1 MGVQWRPAASLEHH
15 LAQLEANGHD
25 GVSLL
30 TPSPSP
36 DMEEFT
42 FGSPAMEPT
51 MDEVGWMTVLLV
63 CCVAILV
70 IIAIVITTVYI
81 ISYRQRQKKKHNFGI
96 KKFKSSERTFLNFR
110 KSSPVANP
118 DKGSHYLKK
127 SPSPTGIKSPPGC
140 CLEPNNETSLSPCDE
155 IINGRPL
162 ISPSPQLPRKDN
174 EVDGNPELSYSENED
189 GPRLGKL
196 FFTIKYSFEKTAL
209 VVTVNKCTNLP
220 AKDTANNT
228 SDPYVK
234 LQLLPEKQHKVKTR
248 VLRRTLNP
256 VYDVN
261 FNQLPILTLHFVVL
275 SFDRYS
281 RDDVIGEV
289 MLDLEALDLSNSDN
303 NPLPISR
310 EITPRSYKLKSQGR
324 GELLVSVCYQP
335 AANRI
340 TVVVLK
346 ARNLPKMDITGLS
359 DPYVKIYLLYNDQRI
374 AKKKTHVKKRTLN
387 PVFNESFVFEL
398 PHLDEGLKNIS
409 LEFMLLDWDRV
420 TKNEVIGRLELGG
433 DKCQGTAL
441 HHWNEV
447 LASPRRQIAEWHKL
461 RE

>member
-1 MGVQWRPAASLEHH
+1 MGSAVAAS
-15 LAQLEANGHD
+15 
-25 GVSLL
+25 SL
-30 TPSPSP
+30 TRAPPGTDRGIWPRWSPSP
-36 DMEEFT
+36 DTAPSPAMEELT

-96 KKFKSSERTFLNFR
+96 KKF

-174 EVDGNPELSYSENED
+174 EVDGTPELSYSENED

-220 AKDTANNT
+220 AKDSANNT

-256 VYDVN
+256 VYDEDFTFYGVN

-289 MLDLEALDLSNSDN
+289 MLEMENLDLKDSEVS
-303 NPLPISR
+303 PLSLIR
-310 EITPRSYKLKSQGR
+310 EISPRSMK
-324 GELLVSVCYQP
+324 VSRMLIW
-335 AANRI
+335 RI
-340 TVVVLK
+340 
-346 ARNLPKMDITGLS
+346 S
-359 DPYVKIYLLYNDQRI
+359 
-374 AKKKTHVKKRTLN
+374 
-387 PVFNESFVFEL
+387 
-398 PHLDEGLKNIS
+398 
-409 LEFMLLDWDRV
+409 
-420 TKNEVIGRLELGG
+420 
-433 DKCQGTAL
+433 
-441 HHWNEV
+441 
-447 LASPRRQIAEWHKL
+447 
-461 RE
+461 